1 MALEK
6 WSEFSYA
13 MVILLLGAQAV
24 GQEFEVASIKPS
36 PPVDYTAPGR
46 LHGCLG
52 GPGSHNRGQIHCIH
66 LSAVSLVFTAYNL
79 PAGRISG
86 LDYSGAQP
94 QFEITA
100 KVPHGTTKEQVRL
113 MWQKLLADRFKRAVH
128 REAKE
133 VPVYELVVAKDGF
146 NAKEWVDHPAN
157 SAAAMNGRETGDI
170 CNVRGV

>member
-1 MALEK
+1 M
-6 WSEFSYA
+6 
-13 MVILLLGAQAV
+13 
-24 GQEFEVASIKPS
+24 
-36 PPVDYTAPGR
+36 DYTAPGR

-52 GPGSHNRGQIHCIH
+52 GPGSHNPEQIHCIH

-86 LDYSGAQP
+86 LDHSGAQP

-100 KVPHGTTKEQVRL
+100 KVPHGTTKEQVGL
-113 MWQKLLADRFKRAVH
+113 MCQKLLADRVKSVH

-146 NAKEWVDHPAN
+146 NAKEWVDPPAN
-157 SAAAMNGRETGDI
+157 SAAAMNGLETGDI
-170 CNVRGV
+170 CNVLGV